1 MVEEACTCLQIVG
14 MWDEEDLVEKE
25 SIQEMEK

>member
-1 MVEEACTCLQIVG
+1 MVEETCTCLQVVG
-14 MWDEEDLVEKE
+14 MWDEEALAEKE